1 MPETS
6 NLSGQHILLGI
17 SGGIAAYKTPI
28 LVRRLVEAGA
38 SVQVVMTA
46 NAHQFVTA
54 TSLQAVSGNPVRDD
68 LWDAAAEAAM
78 GHIELARWA
87 DQILIAPATASMIAR
102 LATGEASDLL
112 STLCLASPAPV
123 SVAPAMNQQMYQHP
137 AVQRNLASLE
147 ADGYRIIGPDSGDQA
162 CGDQG
167 PGRMTEPEDL
177 LSALAQHPLS
187 GDDAGSLTGC
197 TVMVTTGPTREA
209 IDPVRYIS
217 NHSSGLQGLAIAES
231 ARRAGATVILI
242 AGPGVPSAHWQIER
256 RDVTTAQEMYEEVH
270 NSLPA
275 ADIFIG
281 VAAVADYRPAN
292 SEAQKIKRHRHA
304 DSDMKLALVEN
315 PDIIASVVQSG
326 QVKVVVGFAAETN
339 DTLNNAREKR
349 ARKGLDAIVVNDVS
363 DRSIGFNS
371 TNNAV
376 TLIHEH
382 GEVAFGTQP
391 KTVIAD
397 QLIRELTPIFT
408 AKTAQK
414 LQRR

>member
-1 MPETS
+1 MPEMTS

-54 TSLQAVSGNPVRDD
+54 TSLQAVSGNTVRDN
-68 LWDAAAEAAM
+68 LWDASAEAAM

-102 LATGEASDLL
+102 MATGEASDLL

-123 SVAPAMNQQMYQHP
+123 SIAPATNQQMYQHP

-147 ADGYRIIGPDSGDQA
+147 ADGCRIIGPDSGDQA

-177 LSALAQHPLS
+177 LKALSRQPVT
-187 GDDAGSLTGC
+187 GDGQGSLAGC
-197 TVMVTTGPTREA
+197 TVTVTTGPTREA
-209 IDPVRYIS
+209 IDPVRFIS
-217 NHSSGLQGLAIAES
+217 NHSSGLQGLAVAEA
-231 ARRAGATVILI
+231 ARRAGARVILI
-242 AGPGVPSAHWQIER
+242 AGPGVAGAHSDIER
-256 RDVTTAQEMYEEVH
+256 QDVTTAQDMYEQVH
-270 NSLPA
+270 SALPA
-275 ADIFIG
+275 TDIFIG
-281 VAAVADYRPAN
+281 VAAVADYRPAI
-292 SEAQKIKRHRHA
+292 AQGQKIKRHHQEEPNLQ
-304 DSDMKLALVEN
+304 LALVEN
-315 PDIIASVVQSG
+315 PDIIASVVQSE

-339 DTLNNAREKR
+339 DTLKNARDKR

-363 DRSIGFNS
+363 DQSIGFNS
-371 TNNAV
+371 ANNAV

-382 GEVAFGTQP
+382 GEIVFGTRP
-391 KTVIAD
+391 KTEIAN
-397 QLIRELTPIFT
+397 QLIHHLAALFKEKNDL
-408 AKTAQK
+408 KN
-414 LQRR
+414 

>member
-1 MPETS
+1 MPEMTS

-28 LVRRLVEAGA
+28 LVRRLAEAGA

-68 LWDAAAEAAM
+68 LWDAGAEAAM

-102 LATGEASDLL
+102 LATGDASDLL

-123 SVAPAMNQQMYQHP
+123 SIAPAMNQQMYQHP
-137 AVQRNLASLE
+137 AVRRNLATLE

-177 LSALAQHPLS
+177 LTALAEQ
-187 GDDAGSLTGC
+187 SLTADGHSPLTDC
-197 TVMVTTGPTREA
+197 TVTITTGPTREA

-217 NHSSGLQGLAIAES
+217 NHSSGLQGLAVAES
-231 ARRAGATVILI
+231 ARRAGAKVILI
-242 AGPGVPSAHWQIER
+242 AGPGVAGAHADIER
-256 RDVTTAQEMYEEVH
+256 RDVTTAQDMYEQVH
-270 NSLPA
+270 NALPST
-275 ADIFIG
+275 DVFIG

-292 SEAQKIKRHRHA
+292 AQGQKIKRHRQEEP
-304 DSDMKLALVEN
+304 DMRLALVEN

-363 DRSIGFNS
+363 DHSIGFNS
-371 TNNAV
+371 SNNAV
-376 TLIHEH
+376 TLIHEN
-382 GEVAFGTQP
+382 GEIDFGIQP
-391 KTVIAD
+391 KTEIAD
-397 QLIRELTPIFT
+397 QLIYQLGALFKNKIT
-408 AKTAQK
+408 
-414 LQRR
+414 L

>member
-1 MPETS
+1 MPEMTS

-17 SGGIAAYKTPI
+17 CGRIAAYKTPI
-28 LVRRLVEAGA
+28 LVRRLAEAGA

-68 LWDAAAEAAM
+68 LWDAGAEAAM

-102 LATGEASDLL
+102 LATGDASDLL

-123 SVAPAMNQQMYQHP
+123 SIAPAMNQQMYQHP
-137 AVQRNLASLE
+137 AVQRNLATLE

-177 LSALAQHPLS
+177 LTALAEQ
-187 GDDAGSLTGC
+187 SLTADGHSPLTDC
-197 TVMVTTGPTREA
+197 TVTITTGPTREA

-217 NHSSGLQGLAIAES
+217 NHSSGLQGLAVAES
-231 ARRAGATVILI
+231 ARRAGAKVILI
-242 AGPGVPSAHWQIER
+242 AGPGVAGAHADIER
-256 RDVTTAQEMYEEVH
+256 RDVTTAQDMYEQVP
-270 NSLPA
+270 NALPST
-275 ADIFIG
+275 DVCIG
-281 VAAVADYRPAN
+281 VAAVADYRPAI
-292 SEAQKIKRHRHA
+292 AQGQKIKRHRQEEP
-304 DSDMKLALVEN
+304 DMRLALVEN

-363 DRSIGFNS
+363 DHSIGFNS
-371 TNNAV
+371 SNNAV
-376 TLIHEH
+376 TLIHED
-382 GEVAFGTQP
+382 GEIDFGIQP
-391 KTVIAD
+391 KTEIAN
-397 QLIRELTPIFT
+397 QLIYQLAALFKDKI
-408 AKTAQK
+408 A
-414 LQRR
+414 L

>member
-1 MPETS
+1 MPEMTS

-68 LWDAAAEAAM
+68 LWDAGAEAAM

-102 LATGEASDLL
+102 LATGDASDLL

-123 SVAPAMNQQMYQHP
+123 SIAPAMNQQMYQHP
-137 AVQRNLASLE
+137 AVQRNLASLQ
-147 ADGYRIIGPDSGDQA
+147 ADGCRIIGPDSGDQA

-177 LSALAQHPLS
+177 LTALAEQ
-187 GDDAGSLTGC
+187 SLTGDGRGPLTDC
-197 TVMVTTGPTREA
+197 TVTVTTGPTREA

-217 NHSSGLQGLAIAES
+217 NHSSGLQGLAVAES
-231 ARRAGATVILI
+231 ARRAGAKVILI
-242 AGPGVPSAHWQIER
+242 AGPGVAGAHAEIER
-256 RDVTTAQEMYEEVH
+256 RDVTTAQDMYEQVH
-270 NSLPA
+270 NALPST
-275 ADIFIG
+275 DVFIG

-292 SEAQKIKRHRHA
+292 AQGQKIKRHRQEEP
-304 DSDMKLALVEN
+304 DMRLALVEN

-363 DRSIGFNS
+363 DHSIGFNS
-371 TNNAV
+371 SNNAV
-376 TLIHEH
+376 TLIHEN
-382 GEVAFGTQP
+382 GEIDFGIQP
-391 KTVIAD
+391 KTEIAD
-397 QLIRELTPIFT
+397 QLIYQLGALFKNKIT
-408 AKTAQK
+408 
-414 LQRR
+414 L

>member
-1 MPETS
+1 MPEMTS

-68 LWDAAAEAAM
+68 LWDAGAEAAM

-102 LATGEASDLL
+102 LATGDASDLL

-123 SVAPAMNQQMYQHP
+123 SIAPAMNQQMYQHP
-137 AVQRNLASLE
+137 AVQRNLASLQ
-147 ADGYRIIGPDSGDQA
+147 ADGCRIIGPDSGDQA

-177 LSALAQHPLS
+177 LTALAEQ
-187 GDDAGSLTGC
+187 SLTGDGRGPLTDC
-197 TVMVTTGPTREA
+197 TVTVTTGPTREA

-217 NHSSGLQGLAIAES
+217 NHSSGLQGLAVAES
-231 ARRAGATVILI
+231 ARRAGAKVILI
-242 AGPGVPSAHWQIER
+242 AGPGVAGAHAEIER
-256 RDVTTAQEMYEEVH
+256 RDVTTAQDMYEQVH
-270 NSLPA
+270 NALPST
-275 ADIFIG
+275 DVFIG

-292 SEAQKIKRHRHA
+292 AQGQKIKRHRQKEP
-304 DSDMKLALVEN
+304 DMRLALVEN

-363 DRSIGFNS
+363 DHSIGFNS
-371 TNNAV
+371 SNNAV
-376 TLIHEH
+376 TLIHEN
-382 GEVAFGTQP
+382 GEIDFGIQP
-391 KTVIAD
+391 KTEIAD
-397 QLIRELTPIFT
+397 QLIYQLGALFKNKIT
-408 AKTAQK
+408 
-414 LQRR
+414 L

>member
-1 MPETS
+1 MPEMTS

-68 LWDAAAEAAM
+68 LWDAGAEAAM

-102 LATGEASDLL
+102 LATGDASDLL

-123 SVAPAMNQQMYQHP
+123 SIAPAMNQQMYQHP
-137 AVQRNLASLE
+137 AVQRNLASLQ
-147 ADGYRIIGPDSGDQA
+147 ADGCRIIGPDSGDQA
-162 CGDQG
+162 CGDRG

-177 LSALAQHPLS
+177 LTALAEQ
-187 GDDAGSLTGC
+187 SLTGDGRGPLTDC
-197 TVMVTTGPTREA
+197 TVTVTTGPTREA

-217 NHSSGLQGLAIAES
+217 NHSSGLQGLAVAES
-231 ARRAGATVILI
+231 ARRAGAKVILI
-242 AGPGVPSAHWQIER
+242 AGPGVAGAHAEIER
-256 RDVTTAQEMYEEVH
+256 RDVTTAQDMYEQVH
-270 NSLPA
+270 NALPST
-275 ADIFIG
+275 DVFIG

-292 SEAQKIKRHRHA
+292 AQGQKIKRHRQEEP
-304 DSDMKLALVEN
+304 DMRLALVEN

-363 DRSIGFNS
+363 DHSIGFNS
-371 TNNAV
+371 SNNAV
-376 TLIHEH
+376 TLIHEN
-382 GEVAFGTQP
+382 GEIDFGIQP
-391 KTVIAD
+391 KTEIAE
-397 QLIRELTPIFT
+397 QLIYQLGALFKNKIT
-408 AKTAQK
+408 
-414 LQRR
+414 L

>member
-1 MPETS
+1 
-6 NLSGQHILLGI
+6 
-17 SGGIAAYKTPI
+17 
-28 LVRRLVEAGA
+28 
-38 SVQVVMTA
+38 MTA

-68 LWDAAAEAAM
+68 LWDAGAEAAM

-102 LATGEASDLL
+102 LATGDASDLL

-123 SVAPAMNQQMYQHP
+123 SIAPAMNQQMYQHP
-137 AVQRNLASLE
+137 AVQRNLASLQ
-147 ADGYRIIGPDSGDQA
+147 ADGCRIIGPDSGDQA

-177 LSALAQHPLS
+177 LTALAEP
-187 GDDAGSLTGC
+187 SLTGDGRGPLTDC
-197 TVMVTTGPTREA
+197 TVTVTTGPTREA

-217 NHSSGLQGLAIAES
+217 NHSSGLQGLAVAES
-231 ARRAGATVILI
+231 ARRAGAKVILI
-242 AGPGVPSAHWQIER
+242 AGPGVAGAHAEIER
-256 RDVTTAQEMYEEVH
+256 RDVTTAQDMYEQVH
-270 NSLPA
+270 NALPST
-275 ADIFIG
+275 DVFIG

-292 SEAQKIKRHRHA
+292 AQGQKIKRHRQEEP
-304 DSDMKLALVEN
+304 DMRLALVEN

-363 DRSIGFNS
+363 DHSIGFNS
-371 TNNAV
+371 SNNAV
-376 TLIHEH
+376 TLIHEN
-382 GEVAFGTQP
+382 GEIDFGIQP
-391 KTVIAD
+391 KTEIAD
-397 QLIRELTPIFT
+397 QLIYQLGALFKNKIT
-408 AKTAQK
+408 
-414 LQRR
+414 L

>member
-1 MPETS
+1 MPEMTS

-68 LWDAAAEAAM
+68 LWDAGAEAAM

-102 LATGEASDLL
+102 LATGDASDLL

-123 SVAPAMNQQMYQHP
+123 SIAPAMNQQMYQHP
-137 AVQRNLASLE
+137 AVQRNLASLQ
-147 ADGYRIIGPDSGDQA
+147 ADGCRIIGPDSGDQA

-177 LSALAQHPLS
+177 LTALAEQ
-187 GDDAGSLTGC
+187 SLTGDGRGPLTDC
-197 TVMVTTGPTREA
+197 TVTVTTGPTREA

-217 NHSSGLQGLAIAES
+217 NHSSGLQGLAVAES
-231 ARRAGATVILI
+231 ARRAGAKVILI
-242 AGPGVPSAHWQIER
+242 AGPGVAGAHAEIER
-256 RDVTTAQEMYEEVH
+256 RDVTTAQDMYEQVH
-270 NSLPA
+270 NALPST
-275 ADIFIG
+275 DVFIG

-292 SEAQKIKRHRHA
+292 AQGQKIKRHRQEEP
-304 DSDMKLALVEN
+304 DMRLALVEN

-363 DRSIGFNS
+363 DHSIGFNS
-371 TNNAV
+371 SNKAV
-376 TLIHEH
+376 TLIHEN
-382 GEVAFGTQP
+382 GEIDFGIQP
-391 KTVIAD
+391 KTEIAD
-397 QLIRELTPIFT
+397 QLIYQLGALFKNKIT
-408 AKTAQK
+408 
-414 LQRR
+414 L

>member
-1 MPETS
+1 MPEMTS

-17 SGGIAAYKTPI
+17 SGGIAAYKTPV

-38 SVQVVMTA
+38 AVQVVMTA

-68 LWDAAAEAAM
+68 LWDAGAEAAM

-102 LATGEASDLL
+102 MASGEASDLL

-123 SVAPAMNQQMYQHP
+123 SIAPAMNQQMYQHP

-147 ADGYRIIGPDSGDQA
+147 ADGCRIIGPDSGDQA

-177 LSALAQHPLS
+177 HTALSQQPVT
-187 GDDAGSLTGC
+187 GDGQGSLAGC
-197 TVMVTTGPTREA
+197 TVTVTTGPTREA

-217 NHSSGLQGLAIAES
+217 NHSSGLQGLAVAEA
-231 ARRAGATVILI
+231 ARRAGAKVILI
-242 AGPGVPSAHWQIER
+242 AGPGVADAHSDIER
-256 RDVTTAQEMYEEVH
+256 QDVTTAQDMYERVH
-270 NSLPA
+270 SALPA
-275 ADIFIG
+275 TDIFIG
-281 VAAVADYRPAN
+281 VAAVADYRPAI
-292 SEAQKIKRHRHA
+292 AQGQKIKRHRLEEP
-304 DSDMKLALVEN
+304 DLQLALVEN
-315 PDIIASVVQSG
+315 PDIIASVVQSD

-363 DRSIGFNS
+363 DQSIGFNS
-371 TNNAV
+371 ANNAV

-382 GEVAFGTQP
+382 GEIDFGTQP
-391 KTVIAD
+391 KTEIAN
-397 QLIRELTPIFT
+397 QLVHHLTALFKEKIGL
-408 AKTAQK
+408 KN
-414 LQRR
+414 

>member
-1 MPETS
+1 MPEMTS

-28 LVRRLVEAGA
+28 LVRRLAEAGA

-46 NAHQFVTA
+46 NANQFVPA

-68 LWDAAAEAAM
+68 LWDAGAEAAM

-87 DQILIAPATASMIAR
+87 DQILSAPATASMIAR
-102 LATGEASDLL
+102 LATGDASDLL

-123 SVAPAMNQQMYQHP
+123 SIAPAMNQQMYQHP
-137 AVQRNLASLE
+137 AVQRNLATLE

-177 LSALAQHPLS
+177 LTALAEQ
-187 GDDAGSLTGC
+187 SLTGDGRGPLTDC
-197 TVMVTTGPTREA
+197 TVTVTTGPTREA

-217 NHSSGLQGLAIAES
+217 NHSSGLQGLAVAES
-231 ARRAGATVILI
+231 ARRAGAKVILI
-242 AGPGVPSAHWQIER
+242 AGPGVAGAHADIER
-256 RDVTTAQEMYEEVH
+256 RDVTTAQDMYEQVH
-270 NSLPA
+270 NALPST
-275 ADIFIG
+275 DVFIG
-281 VAAVADYRPAN
+281 VAAVADYRPAI
-292 SEAQKIKRHRHA
+292 AQGQKIKRHRQEA
-304 DSDMKLALVEN
+304 PDMQLALVEN

-363 DRSIGFNS
+363 DHSIGFNS
-371 TNNAV
+371 SNNAV
-376 TLIHEH
+376 TLIHED
-382 GEVAFGTQP
+382 GEIDFGVQP
-391 KTVIAD
+391 KTEIAN
-397 QLIRELTPIFT
+397 QLIYQLAALFKDKI
-408 AKTAQK
+408 A
-414 LQRR
+414 L

>member
-1 MPETS
+1 MPEMTS

-68 LWDAAAEAAM
+68 LWDAGAEAAM

-87 DQILIAPATASMIAR
+87 DQILIAPATASTIAR
-102 LATGEASDLL
+102 LATGDASDLL

-123 SVAPAMNQQMYQHP
+123 SIAPAMNQQMYRHP
-137 AVQRNLASLE
+137 AVQRNLATLE
-147 ADGYRIIGPDSGDQA
+147 TDGYRIIGPDSGDQA

-167 PGRMTEPEDL
+167 PGRMTEPDVL
-177 LSALAQHPLS
+177 LTELAQQAFT
-187 GDDAGSLTGC
+187 GDDQRCLAGC
-197 TVMVTTGPTREA
+197 TVTVTTGPTREA

-217 NHSSGLQGLAIAES
+217 NHSSGLQGLAVAEA
-231 ARRAGATVILI
+231 ARRAGAKVMLI
-242 AGPGVPSAHWQIER
+242 AGPGVAGAHADIER
-256 RDVTTAQEMYEEVH
+256 HDVTTAQDMYEHVH
-270 NSLPA
+270 NVLPA
-275 ADIFIG
+275 TDIFIG
-281 VAAVADYRPAN
+281 VAAVADYRPAI
-292 SEAQKIKRHRHA
+292 AQGQKIKRHRQEE
-304 DSDMKLALVEN
+304 SDRQLALVEN

-326 QVKVVVGFAAETN
+326 QAKVVVGFAAETN

-363 DRSIGFNS
+363 DQSIGFNS
-371 TNNAV
+371 ANNAV
-376 TLIHEH
+376 TLIHED
-382 GEVAFGTQP
+382 GEVDFGIQP
-391 KTVIAD
+391 KTEIAN
-397 QLIRELTPIFT
+397 QLIHQLATLFNEKIGL
-408 AKTAQK
+408 
-414 LQRR
+414 

>member
-1 MPETS
+1 MPEMTS

-28 LVRRLVEAGA
+28 LVRRLAEAGA

-68 LWDAAAEAAM
+68 LWDAGAEAAM

-102 LATGEASDLL
+102 LATGDASDLL

-123 SVAPAMNQQMYQHP
+123 SIAPAMNQQMYQHP
-137 AVQRNLASLE
+137 AVRRNLATLE

-177 LSALAQHPLS
+177 LTALAEQ
-187 GDDAGSLTGC
+187 SLTADGHSPLTDC
-197 TVMVTTGPTREA
+197 TVTITTGPTREA

-217 NHSSGLQGLAIAES
+217 NHSSGLQGLAVAES
-231 ARRAGATVILI
+231 ARRAGAKVILI
-242 AGPGVPSAHWQIER
+242 AGPGVAGAHADIER
-256 RDVTTAQEMYEEVH
+256 RDVTTAQDMYEQVH
-270 NSLPA
+270 NALPST
-275 ADIFIG
+275 DVFIG

-292 SEAQKIKRHRHA
+292 AQGQKIKRHRQEEP
-304 DSDMKLALVEN
+304 DMRLALVEN

-339 DTLNNAREKR
+339 DTLNNARENR

-363 DRSIGFNS
+363 DHSIGFNS
-371 TNNAV
+371 SNNAV
-376 TLIHEH
+376 TLIHEN
-382 GEVAFGTQP
+382 GEIDFGIQP
-391 KTVIAD
+391 KTEIAD
-397 QLIRELTPIFT
+397 QLIYQLGALFKNKIT
-408 AKTAQK
+408 
-414 LQRR
+414 L

>member
-1 MPETS
+1 MTS

-68 LWDAAAEAAM
+68 LWDAGAEAAM

-102 LATGEASDLL
+102 LATGDASDLL

-123 SVAPAMNQQMYQHP
+123 SIAPAMNQQMYQHP
-137 AVQRNLASLE
+137 AVQRNLASLQ
-147 ADGYRIIGPDSGDQA
+147 ADGCRIIGPDSGDQA
-162 CGDQG
+162 CGDRG

-177 LSALAQHPLS
+177 LTALAEQ
-187 GDDAGSLTGC
+187 SLTGDGRGPLTDC
-197 TVMVTTGPTREA
+197 TVTVTTGPTREA

-217 NHSSGLQGLAIAES
+217 NHSSGLQGLAVAES
-231 ARRAGATVILI
+231 ARRAGAKVILI
-242 AGPGVPSAHWQIER
+242 AGPGVAGAHAEIER
-256 RDVTTAQEMYEEVH
+256 RDVTTAQDMYEQVH
-270 NSLPA
+270 NALPST
-275 ADIFIG
+275 DVFIG

-292 SEAQKIKRHRHA
+292 AQGQKIKRHRQEEP
-304 DSDMKLALVEN
+304 DMRLALVEN

-363 DRSIGFNS
+363 DHSIGFNS
-371 TNNAV
+371 SNNAV
-376 TLIHEH
+376 TLIHEN
-382 GEVAFGTQP
+382 GEIDFGIQP
-391 KTVIAD
+391 KTEIAE
-397 QLIRELTPIFT
+397 QLIYQLGALFKNKIT
-408 AKTAQK
+408 
-414 LQRR
+414 L

>member
-1 MPETS
+1 MPEMTS

-68 LWDAAAEAAM
+68 LWDAGAEAAM

-102 LATGEASDLL
+102 LATGDASDLL

-123 SVAPAMNQQMYQHP
+123 SIAPAMNQQMYQHP
-137 AVQRNLASLE
+137 AVQRNLASLQ
-147 ADGYRIIGPDSGDQA
+147 ADACRIIGPDSGDQA

-177 LSALAQHPLS
+177 LTALAEQ
-187 GDDAGSLTGC
+187 SLTGDGRGPLTDC
-197 TVMVTTGPTREA
+197 TVTVTTGPTREA

-217 NHSSGLQGLAIAES
+217 NHSSGLQGLAVAES
-231 ARRAGATVILI
+231 ARRAGAKVILI
-242 AGPGVPSAHWQIER
+242 AGPGVAGAHAEIER
-256 RDVTTAQEMYEEVH
+256 RDVTTAQDMYEQVH
-270 NSLPA
+270 NALPST
-275 ADIFIG
+275 DVFIG

-292 SEAQKIKRHRHA
+292 AQGQKIKRHRQEEP
-304 DSDMKLALVEN
+304 DMRLALVEN

-363 DRSIGFNS
+363 DHSIGFNS
-371 TNNAV
+371 SNNAV
-376 TLIHEH
+376 TLIHEN
-382 GEVAFGTQP
+382 GEIDFGIQP
-391 KTVIAD
+391 KTEIAD
-397 QLIRELTPIFT
+397 QLIYQLGALFKNKIT
-408 AKTAQK
+408 
-414 LQRR
+414 L

>member
-1 MPETS
+1 MPEMTS

-17 SGGIAAYKTPI
+17 SGGVAAYKTPV

-38 SVQVVMTA
+38 AVQVVMTA

-68 LWDAAAEAAM
+68 LWDAGAEAAM

-102 LATGEASDLL
+102 MASGEASDLL

-123 SVAPAMNQQMYQHP
+123 SIAPAMNQQMYQHP

-147 ADGYRIIGPDSGDQA
+147 ADGCRIIGPDSGAQA

-177 LSALAQHPLS
+177 LTALSQQPVT
-187 GDDAGSLTGC
+187 GDGQGSLAGC
-197 TVMVTTGPTREA
+197 TVTVTTGPTREA

-217 NHSSGLQGLAIAES
+217 NHSSGLQGLAVAES
-231 ARRAGATVILI
+231 ARRAGAKVILI
-242 AGPGVPSAHWQIER
+242 AGPGVAGAHAEIER
-256 RDVTTAQEMYEEVH
+256 RDVTTAQDMYEQVH
-270 NSLPA
+270 NALPST
-275 ADIFIG
+275 DVFIG

-292 SEAQKIKRHRHA
+292 AQGQKIKRHRQEEP
-304 DSDMKLALVEN
+304 DMRLALVEN

-363 DRSIGFNS
+363 DHSIGFNS
-371 TNNAV
+371 SNNAV
-376 TLIHEH
+376 TLIHEN
-382 GEVAFGTQP
+382 GEIDFGIQP
-391 KTVIAD
+391 KTEIAD
-397 QLIRELTPIFT
+397 QLIYQLGALFKNKIT
-408 AKTAQK
+408 
-414 LQRR
+414 L